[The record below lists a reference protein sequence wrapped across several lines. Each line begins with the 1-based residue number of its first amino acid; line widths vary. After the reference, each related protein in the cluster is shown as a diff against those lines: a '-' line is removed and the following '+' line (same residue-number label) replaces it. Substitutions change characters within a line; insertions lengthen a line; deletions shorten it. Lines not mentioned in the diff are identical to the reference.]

1 MELELRVTQQEMEL
15 NSKNIFC
22 QESKFEIEALKEKV
36 QMLEDEKIEIEQN
49 FDMSVAP
56 SQKIQNLGTELSDYF
71 DRNFKDESLV
81 DISNSAGSRN
91 LEKMIEFDKSIK
103 KLRKDI
109 TNSDKDLNER
119 NNSLRKELDKLRLE

>member
-103 KLRKDI
+103 KLR
-109 TNSDKDLNER
+109 
-119 NNSLRKELDKLRLE
+119 